1 MKKALLV
8 RVKLFEWKAA
18 EEHIYTNGIK
28 KSAPLFTKKKKRK
41 DILRSVL
48 ARKLEYLFLFYG
60 RDSAALFQH
69 RFSTRRGK
77 TRSPSLVMKKACS
90 VLEQAFW
97 MKSGDYLSSRRLT
110 ASTFGVKELNF
121 CVRNGNRWI
130 LFAIITAM
138 VIYLRPFQDAYIY
151 VLYNLHQKINNYI
164 ANLTKVFFSFH
175 IFLRSS

>member
-1 MKKALLV
+1 MKSGRRAYLYKRYQEKRAFV
-8 RVKLFEWKAA
+8 YKEKK
-18 EEHIYTNGIK
+18 EEGY
-28 KSAPLFTKKKKRK
+28 FKKRACTE
-41 DILRSVL
+41 IRISLSL
-48 ARKLEYLFLFYG
+48 LW